1 MRKDENVAMSKNE
14 NISTNSLLQ
23 EFIETIL
30 EAEGG
35 NDLYNTF
42 IQPFVDVGITA
53 AYGLEKLSAQVLTVV
68 KGFFLGLPT
77 LFVPFLEYDYE
88 AFREEEAEKVENVKK
103 KYEKTLQANLDA
115 IVSNDAFGLAFLLA
129 PATVMGA
136 QLAVKAPMTA
146 LKVFDV
152 LTDGLGLFKGI
163 QQTIGGAA
171 SVGFHDPGGHQ
182 SGAWANMG
190 SGDTAVYEA
199 KQQPDQKALSQ
210 ELQKALKDKKVLSA
224 LQKSPI
230 ARQMRQDAVNIII
243 GHIQKF
249 MGLQD
254 YNQMRQIAKNDA
266 GFAQIGQELAKLNQ
280 SGQVPTQDNPTVTQ
294 AMVPELKEAYKSFWI
309 KQLQQLIQKYP
320 EANTELNQ
328 GIKQIQSLQ

>member
-1 MRKDENVAMSKNE
+1 
-14 NISTNSLLQ
+14 
-23 EFIETIL
+23 
-30 EAEGG
+30 
-35 NDLYNTF
+35 
-42 IQPFVDVGITA
+42 
-53 AYGLEKLSAQVLTVV
+53 
-68 KGFFLGLPT
+68 
-77 LFVPFLEYDYE
+77 
-88 AFREEEAEKVENVKK
+88 
-103 KYEKTLQANLDA
+103 
-115 IVSNDAFGLAFLLA
+115 
-129 PATVMGA
+129 MGA
-136 QLAVKAPMTA
+136 VA
-146 LKVFDV
+146 
-152 LTDGLGLFKGI
+152 GKGI

>member
-1 MRKDENVAMSKNE
+1 MSKNE
-14 NISTNSLLQ
+14 SVSTDRNLLLR
-23 EFIETIL
+23 EFIEAIL
-30 EAEGG
+30 EAEGS

-53 AYGLEKLSAQVLTVV
+53 AYGLEKLSAQVQTVI

-88 AFREEEAEKVENVKK
+88 TFREEEAEKVENIKK
-103 KYEKTLQANLDA
+103 KYEKTLQVNLDA

-136 QLAVKAPMTA
+136 QLAVKAPMAA

-152 LTDGLGLFKGI
+152 LTGGLGLFKGI
-163 QQTIGGAA
+163 QQAIGGAA
-171 SVGFHDPGGHQ
+171 GVGFHDPGGHQ
-182 SGAWANMG
+182 SGAWA
-190 SGDTAVYEA
+190 SGGPGGTDVYEPTMQEA

-230 ARQMRQDAVNIII
+230 AKQMRQDAVNIIV
-243 GHIQKF
+243 GHVQKF

-254 YNQMRQIAKNDA
+254 YNQMRQMAKNDA

-280 SGQVPTQDNPTVTQ
+280 SGQVPAQDNPTVTQ
-294 AMVPELKEAYKSFWI
+294 AMVPELKKAYKNFWI
-309 KQLQQLIQKYP
+309 KQMQQLIQKYP
-320 EANTELNQ
+320 EANAELNQ
-328 GIKQIQSLQ
+328 GIKQVQALQ